1 MLCGEQ
7 KGMRRRGPQPGARNA
22 ADPATV
28 LQRGFSIRSAVSGG
42 DGSQGATGL
51 LQMAGRKSHWGGN
64 TISRGWTPLSLRI
77 VRSFVLPS
85 TLGRRGE
92 PDGPFKDHDLRA
104 RRPAI
109 HGHGAH
115 TGEVS
120 PLPARRLSWRR
131 LASAGPCR
139 PDGADPSSRIVH
151 PNVVRAC
158 LKQALQVT
166 CVRSGVMARHD
177 RFPFPI
183 HPGSRWCSLGQVAL
197 CRGIGARHWPR
208 QVLPGDGPRLGRRDA
223 GPHRNPQGRPSQ

>member
-7 KGMRRRGPQPGARNA
+7 KGMRRRGPQPGTRNA

-42 DGSQGATGL
+42 DGSQGATGRSTP
-51 LQMAGRKSHWGGN
+51 AERRSHWGGN
-64 TISRGWTPLSLRI
+64 TISWGRTPLSLRI
-77 VRSFVLPS
+77 VRSFALPS

-131 LASAGPCR
+131 LAFAGPCR
-139 PDGADPSSRIVH
+139 PDGAGPSLRVVH
-151 PNVVRAC
+151 PTAVRAC

-166 CVRSGVMARHD
+166 CVLSGVSARHD
-177 RFPFPI
+177 RFFFPI
-183 HPGSRWCSLGQVAL
+183 HPGSRRCSLGQVTL
-197 CRGIGARHWPR
+197 CRGIGARHRPR
-208 QVLPGDGPRLGRRDA
+208 
-223 GPHRNPQGRPSQ
+223 